1 MTVLGI
7 PAQAFRIRSDI
18 LRLLVLKDLLTE
30 QRNPA
35 STNIDRLPTAELL
48 RVINREDQTV
58 ALAVEKEIPRIVQA
72 IDGIVERFSRGGR
85 LYYLGAGTSGRLG
98 VLDAAE
104 CPPTF
109 GVSADR
115 VQAIVAGGDPA
126 VFRAAEGAEDRTEN
140 GEADLRSKGLGAAD
154 AVVGISA
161 SGRTPYVLGG
171 LAYARS
177 LGALTVG
184 LTTNPESELAV
195 HAEILIA
202 PVTGPEVITGST
214 RMKSGTAQ
222 KLVLNMISTAVMEKM
237 GYVLGNLMVNV
248 QLKSEKL
255 VDRGRRII
263 EDVTGCSATDA
274 AEALAAAGNN
284 VRLAIVMAKLGLDC
298 QAAEERLA
306 KAGDHL
312 GEVLKIS

>member
-1 MTVLGI
+1 M
-7 PAQAFRIRSDI
+7 
-18 LRLLVLKDLLTE
+18 LKDLLTE

-35 STNIDRLPTAELL
+35 SANIDRLPTAELL

-58 ALAVEKEIPRIVQA
+58 ALAVEKEIPRIAQA
-72 IDGIVERFSRGGR
+72 VDGIVERFSRGGR
-85 LYYLGAGTSGRLG
+85 LFYLGAGTSGRLG

-109 GVSADR
+109 GVAPDR
-115 VQAIVAGGDPA
+115 VQAVVAGGDAA

-140 GEADLRSKGLGAAD
+140 GEADLRGKGLRAVD
-154 AVVGISA
+154 AVIGISA

-177 LGALTVG
+177 LGALTAG
-184 LTTNPESELAV
+184 LTTNPDSELAGQV
-195 HAEILIA
+195 EILIA
-202 PVTGPEVITGST
+202 PVTGPEVVTGST

-222 KLVLNMISTAVMEKM
+222 KLVLNMISTALMVKM

-263 EDVTGCSATDA
+263 EDATGCSAADA
-274 AEALAAAGNN
+274 ATTLRAAGNN
-284 VRLAIVMAKLGLDC
+284 VRLAIVMVKLGLSRP
-298 QAAEERLA
+298 AAEERLA

-312 GEVLKIS
+312 GEVLKTG

>member
-1 MTVLGI
+1 
-7 PAQAFRIRSDI
+7 
-18 LRLLVLKDLLTE
+18 LLVLKDLLTE

-35 STNIDRLPTAELL
+35 SANIDRLPTAELL
-48 RVINREDQTV
+48 HVINREDQTV
-58 ALAVEKEIPRIVQA
+58 ALAVEREIPRIAQA
-72 IDGIVERFSRGGR
+72 VDAIVERFSRGGR

-109 GVSADR
+109 GLGPDC
-115 VQAIVAGGDPA
+115 VQAVVAGGDAA

-140 GEADLRSKGLGAAD
+140 GEADLRGRGLRTVD

-177 LGALTVG
+177 LGALTIG
-184 LTTNPESELAV
+184 LTTNPKAELAGHV
-195 HAEILIA
+195 EILIA

-222 KLVLNMISTAVMEKM
+222 KLVLNMISTAVMVKM

-263 EDVTGCSATDA
+263 EDVAGCGSADA
-274 AEALAAAGNN
+274 AEALTASGNN
-284 VRLAIVMAKLGLDC
+284 VRLAIVMVKLGMRRS
-298 QAAEERLA
+298 AAEKRLA
-306 KAGDHL
+306 KAGGNL
-312 GEVLKIS
+312 WEVLRTS

>member
-1 MTVLGI
+1 
-7 PAQAFRIRSDI
+7 
-18 LRLLVLKDLLTE
+18 VLKDLLTE

-35 STNIDRLPTAELL
+35 SANIDRLPTAELL
-48 RVINREDQTV
+48 RVINREDQSV
-58 ALAVEKEIPRIVQA
+58 ALAVEKEISRIA
-72 IDGIVERFSRGGR
+72 AAADGIAERFSRGGR
-85 LYYLGAGTSGRLG
+85 LFYLGAGTSGRLG

-109 GVSADR
+109 GVAAGR
-115 VQAIVAGGDPA
+115 VQAVVAGGDAA
-126 VFRAAEGAEDRTEN
+126 VFRAAEGAEDRIEN
-140 GEADLRSKGLGAAD
+140 GEADLRVKGLRAAD

-184 LTTNPESELAV
+184 LTTNPNAELAAAV
-195 HAEILIA
+195 DVLIA

-222 KLVLNMISTAVMEKM
+222 KLVLNMISTAVMVKM

-263 EDVTGCSATDA
+263 EEVTGCRPADA
-274 AEALAAAGNN
+274 AEALTASGNN
-284 VRLAIVMAKLGLDC
+284 VRLAIVMVKLGLSR

-306 KAGDHL
+306 NAGDHL
-312 GEVLKIS
+312 WEVLKTG